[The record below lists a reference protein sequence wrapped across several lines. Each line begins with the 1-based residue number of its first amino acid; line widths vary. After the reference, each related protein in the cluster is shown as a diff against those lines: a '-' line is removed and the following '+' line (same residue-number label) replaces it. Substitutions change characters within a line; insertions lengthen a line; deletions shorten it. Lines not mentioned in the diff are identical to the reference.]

1 MFFFAPVPVQVND
14 GRNINIYNEKGIC
27 QTKSEEQ
34 QVYSL
39 QMLAGSI
46 TGSADSDDYE
56 LAPFVDNGVIYGTSE
71 T

>member
-1 MFFFAPVPVQVND
+1 MK
-14 GRNINIYNEKGIC
+14 KGIC

-39 QMLAGSI
+39 QMLADSI

-56 LAPFVDNGVIYGTSE
+56 LVPFVDNGVIYGTSE